1 MSFDMNLVNNKNLSN
16 VQASSKTQD
25 GGAGN
30 TGYFMR
36 GEQEE
41 NIGFYFKDTGSDSFE
56 KAGASEEEDETDLLT
71 LFLRFIEKL
80 VDKIKAI
87 FASLNKH

>member
-1 MSFDMNLVNNKNLSN
+1 MSFDMNMVTSRNLSN
-16 VQASSKTQD
+16 IQASAKSQD

-36 GEQEE
+36 GEAEE
-41 NIGFYFKDTGSDSFE
+41 DLGLYFKDTGSDFFDKSKPE
-56 KAGASEEEDETDLLT
+56 DEEEENLSI

-80 VDKIKAI
+80 IYKIKAF
-87 FASLNKH
+87 FASLTKR